1 MDIVVKKTVITPNN
15 YEIKTMKSLFT
26 LLFTLVCCVASA
38 QRIGCV
44 QSEPHRDA
52 VPGRALN
59 QASDL
64 QLLPDPL
71 DFDPQKT
78 YRQPVVLI
86 SFSDMEFSMS
96 DPAAYYDRLFNESG
110 FNEGM
115 GKGCVADYFREQSGG
130 RLNLQFDI
138 YGPVKVDGNAGGHRG
153 IYLGTPDVSEAIH
166 KLCETETTDFAIYDW
181 DGDSLVNQV
190 IFIAAGFT
198 GNKVSGYIYPN
209 TGFIFSSLPGGISP
223 YFGSI
228 SCELWADSTVC
239 GMGTIIHE
247 FCHCL
252 GLPDIYPLAP
262 ASYFSTVDEW
272 DIMDGGNFTNKGWCP
287 PNLSAMEK
295 MYLGWDMPVELT
307 EPVHIEGMKPL
318 SDGGDTYIIRSS
330 SNSDEFYLL
339 ENRRQEGWDYGCPG
353 NGLLIFHVDYSKD
366 SWCNA
371 NVNISDSHYRYD
383 LFHADGKD
391 YLAWNPNNN
400 GGGLDKWTMENWLR
414 SSYFSTS
421 PYPFI
426 DPATSVVNACL
437 TDDSDPA
444 ATLFT
449 ANAEG
454 LLLMGKPITNIQL
467 ADDGTISFDFMKTA
481 EVGIVEPRFD
491 TSANF
496 GWYSSDGRCLG
507 AKPTS
512 KGLYIHNGQKVI
524 IP

>member
-1 MDIVVKKTVITPNN
+1 MKLMKT
-15 YEIKTMKSLFT
+15 LFT
-26 LLFTLVCCVASA
+26 LLLTLVCGVAFA

-44 QSEPHRDA
+44 HHELQHDSA
-52 VPGRALN
+52 SGRAAK
-59 QASDL
+59 QANYN
-64 QLLPDPL
+64 QLLPDPY
-71 DFDPQKT
+71 DFDSEKI

-86 SFSDMEFSMS
+86 SFSDMDFSMS
-96 DPAAYYDRLFNESG
+96 NPAAYYDRLFNESG

-138 YGPVKVDGNAGGHRG
+138 YGPVKVDGTAGGHKG
-153 IYLGTPDVSEAIH
+153 FYFGMPDMSKAIS

-209 TGFIFSSLPGGISP
+209 TGFTFSSLPGGISA
-223 YFGSI
+223 YFQSI
-228 SCELWADSTVC
+228 TCELWADSTVC

-262 ASYFSTVDEW
+262 ASNYSAVDEW
-272 DIMDGGNFTNKGWCP
+272 DIMDGGNYTNKGWCP

-295 MYLGWDMPVELT
+295 MYLGWDSPVELT
-307 EPVHIEGMKPL
+307 EPVRIEGMKPL
-318 SDGGDTYIIRSS
+318 SDGGETYIIRSS

-366 SWCNA
+366 SWCNSY
-371 NVNISDSHYRYD
+371 VNTSDSHYRYD

-391 YLAWNPNNN
+391 YLAWDPNNN
-400 GGGLDKWTMENWLR
+400 GGNLNKWTMENWLR
-414 SSYFSTS
+414 NSFLSTS
-421 PYPFI
+421 PYPFT
-426 DPATSVVNACL
+426 DPVTSVVNASL

-449 ANAEG
+449 ANADG
-454 LLLMGKPITNIQL
+454 QLLMGKPVTNIQL
-467 ADDGTISFDFMKTA
+467 ADDGTISFDFMKT
-481 EVGIVEPRFD
+481 EDITTMFPLSDSPV
-491 TSANF
+491 NQ
-496 GWYSSDGRCLG
+496 GWYSFDGRRLG
-507 AKPTS
+507 GKPTS

-524 IP
+524 VP